1 MASRELSDALQAL
14 ARDSKLLLS
23 SLQSTIPAERDILST
38 PNGPSLLTLKNSAL
52 LFYLHHL
59 ILLTSHRLKGNTMED
74 GSDGASLVKGLIKL
88 RLILEKV
95 KPVESRMR
103 SLVERLIRAV
113 EEDDKRRKEG
123 RVEVEV
129 EEENGFDNGHVA
141 DIDPLSFRPN
151 IAALTVNGHSKTSS
165 SRRETKENESDEADE
180 ISSSLRDR
188 GDGIYRPPRVA
199 PVVYDGDSNAQSRKS
214 KEGKRSLSR
223 NSTLLSE
230 LNAGMSSNPYEAS
243 SSGVGVGGSGQNSS
257 SRSKALAR
265 MEAYEEDNFTR
276 LTMSKK
282 DAKRRRRDEADVALG
297 GAGLSTKR
305 GRVGAGLEE
314 EFGDLL
320 RNKGSF
326 DRVKRQGA
334 VQRSRAGRDE
344 DSSGG
349 AAWED
354 LMGGGPKG
362 KRTAFQ
368 KGLRAEKSRSR
379 R

>member
-1 MASRELSDALQAL
+1 MASRELSEALQAL

-23 SLQSTIPAERDILST
+23 SLQSTIPAEKDILSA
-38 PNGPSLLTLKNSAL
+38 PNGLSLLTLKNSAL

-59 ILLTSHRLKGNTMED
+59 ILLTSHRLRGNSLED

-95 KPVESRMR
+95 KPVESKMR
-103 SLVERLIRAV
+103 SLVERLLRAV

-123 RVEVEV
+123 RVEDED
-129 EEENGFDNGHVA
+129 ENGLEIAEDA
-141 DIDPLSFRPN
+141 DVDPLSFRPN
-151 IAALTVNGHSKTSS
+151 IAALTVNGHSKSS
-165 SRRETKENESDEADE
+165 SRRGIENGLDDGDE
-180 ISSSLRDR
+180 ISSRDR

-199 PVVYDGDSNAQSRKS
+199 PVVYDGDSANQGRKS
-214 KEGKRSLSR
+214 KEGKQSLSR

-230 LNAGMSSNPYEAS
+230 LSAGLSSNPYEAS

-257 SRSKALAR
+257 SRAKALAR

-334 VQRSRAGRDE
+334 VQRARAGRDG
-344 DSSGG
+344 DSGG
-349 AAWED
+349 GAGWED

-368 KGLRAEKSRSR
+368 KGLRAEKGRSRS
-379 R
+379 